1 MTTHHITSQHNSSQH
16 NTSHHITS
24 QHNTSHHITTQYITS
39 HHNTIHHNTSQHITS
54 HHNTTHHNTTH
65 HITSQHNTSHH
76 ITTQYITTHHNTSHD
91 MTTHHITSQHNTYNS
106 PHKKNQRQK
115 QIVKSRHTILR
126 HFIPSLLAI
135 VLHKRVRYHHY
146 FSLHSTN
153 RDYSSS
159 TLRTRCVVCGISYWG
174 GYVATGT
181 NYERSSLFPPIR

>member
-1 MTTHHITSQHNSSQH
+1 MTSHHNTIHHI
-16 NTSHHITS
+16 TSHHITS
-24 QHNTSHHITTQYITS
+24 
-39 HHNTIHHNTSQHITS
+39 HHNTSQHITS
-54 HHNTTHHNTTH
+54 HH
-65 HITSQHNTSHH
+65 ITSQH
-76 ITTQYITTHHNTSHD
+76 ITTHHNTSHHITSHH
-91 MTTHHITSQHNTYNS
+91 TTSQHITSHHITSHHITSHHNTYNS